1 MEPYLLAHEFLYL
14 LCNCEDRLKTIK
26 RLHKPE
32 LVSNKG
38 TINHWELQNNGHH
51 EVSHFDVLSRT
62 AFENKAPHVIIHEV
76 LNKEAEEK
84 HIRILGLHPTTT
96 EPKSALLLQA
106 TQNSSKPVKK
116 VTVNAE
122 EGSGGGVVIGV
133 KSELSITERQES

>member
-1 MEPYLLAHEFLYL
+1 
-14 LCNCEDRLKTIK
+14 
-26 RLHKPE
+26 
-32 LVSNKG
+32 
-38 TINHWELQNNGHH
+38 
-51 EVSHFDVLSRT
+51 
-62 AFENKAPHVIIHEV
+62 VIIHEV
-76 LNKEAEEK
+76 LNKEAEGK

-122 EGSGGGVVIGV
+122 EGSGGGVVGV

>member
-1 MEPYLLAHEFLYL
+1 VEPYLLAHEFLYL

-122 EGSGGGVVIGV
+122 EGSGSGVVGV

>member
-122 EGSGGGVVIGV
+122 EGSGSGVVGV

>member
-1 MEPYLLAHEFLYL
+1 VEPYLLAHEFLYL

-122 EGSGGGVVIGV
+122 EGSGSGVVGG